1 MKDRS
6 RVDVVYAVALMLV
19 LAVSMYFLFRQ
30 EEDVEFLSFVVVF
43 IANAFLVS
51 LYLINAYELKGKSL
65 MLRFGPLKENIPYA
79 KIRELEIV
87 HNYWS
92 SMALSRKR
100 IKIRY
105 HYKDSF
111 LTNTYISPLKFDEFY
126 QELHQRCKHL
136 SKLA

>member
-6 RVDVVYAVALMLV
+6 RVDVIYAVALMMV
-19 LAVSMYFLFRQ
+19 LGFSMYFLFRQ
-30 EEDVEFLSFVVVF
+30 EDEVEFIAFVVVF

-51 LYLINAYELKGKSL
+51 VYLINSYELKEKHLS
-65 MLRFGPLKENIPYA
+65 LRFGPLKENIPYA
-79 KIRELEIV
+79 KIRELEVV
-87 HNYWS
+87 HNFWS

-126 QELHQRCKHL
+126 QELQKNCKHL
-136 SKLA
+136 SKST